1 MKQNEIN
8 VLVVEDEY
16 YSRESLIAMIHDYD
30 VNHNINVSCAENGE
44 EGLKY
49 FLREHYDLVL
59 TDIYMPKMNGLQLL
73 EKIRAID
80 RDVTVIILSAYSDF
94 SYAKLALQQNAG
106 DYLLKPIDPKSLADC
121 FDAALEKKKKK
132 IHEVN
137 ISGEDAVSQ
146 FLLAKIQGNQH
157 ETLIGRRMFEKIF
170 PIYALACIYRLEQI
184 ADDKEAENWMPK
196 QEDIAQKLE
205 KIGLLNFRIIQVE
218 YSFFGILMDAVQ
230 KKKISKLCD
239 EFAEED
245 GLFMGLGAVHTNSTE
260 LENAWTEAVFAI
272 SCRTVLQKKVLLY
285 ERVKDRV
292 WTDYSVS
299 VNLEKKFDYAL
310 NEKNGQNAAAILDR
324 IFNDI
329 PENISIISLQNLYS
343 QLRTIC
349 LRCLYGGN
357 KEEQI
362 WKNRDKNIPDI
373 LRFSSINEI
382 REFFQNIIAN
392 LCNLSAKKLNE
403 ETAIGEQG
411 TVQTIEQYVAKH
423 YGENISLKEIASE
436 ILYMN
441 RDYVSH
447 VFSEKKG
454 MHFSDYLMKVRIEEA
469 KKELLQT
476 NLSITDIA
484 SNCGYNDFSYF
495 IRIFRLETGM
505 TPKKYRQ
512 KFCPKEL

>member
-1 MKQNEIN
+1 
-8 VLVVEDEY
+8 
-16 YSRESLIAMIHDYD
+16 MIHDYD
-30 VNHNINVSCAENGE
+30 VDHNFNVSCAENGE

-49 FLREHYDLVL
+49 FLQEHYDLVL
-59 TDIYMPKMNGLQLL
+59 TDIRMPKMNGLQLL
-73 EKIRAID
+73 EKIREID

-94 SYAKLALQQNAG
+94 GYAKTALQQKAG

-121 FDAALEKKKKK
+121 FDAALEKKRKK

-146 FLLAKIQGNQH
+146 YLLAKIQGNRH

-170 PIYALACIYRLEQI
+170 PIYALACVYRLEHAI
-184 ADDKEAENWMPK
+184 DDEGVESWMSE
-196 QEDIAQKLE
+196 QEDIAQRME

-218 YSFFGILMDAVQ
+218 YSFFGILFDAAQ
-230 KKKISKLCD
+230 KKKIIELCTA
-239 EFAEED
+239 FAE
-245 GLFMGLGAVHTNSTE
+245 GGRLFIGIGAVHANSAE
-260 LENAWTEAVFAI
+260 LDNAWSEAVYAI
-272 SCRTVLQKKVLLY
+272 SCRAVLQKNVLLY
-285 ERVKDRV
+285 ERVKDRG
-292 WTDYSVS
+292 WTDYSVPA
-299 VNLEKKFDYAL
+299 NLEEKFGNAL
-310 NEKNGQNAAAILDR
+310 DEKNGQNATAILDR

-349 LRCLYGGN
+349 LRCLYDGN
-357 KEEQI
+357 EEEQI
-362 WKNRDKNIPDI
+362 WKNRDKNIPNI
-373 LRFSSINEI
+373 LRFSSVDEI
-382 REFFQNIIAN
+382 KEFFQNIIVN
-392 LCNLSAKKLNE
+392 LCNLRTKERNDEASL
-403 ETAIGEQG
+403 GEQG
-411 TVQTIEQYVAKH
+411 IVQAIEQYVAKH
-423 YGENISLKEIASE
+423 YGDNISLKEIASE
-436 ILYMN
+436 VLYMN

-454 MHFSDYLMKVRIEEA
+454 IHFSDYLMKVRVEEA

-476 NLSITDIA
+476 NLSVTDIA

-512 KFCPKEL
+512 KFCQTKL